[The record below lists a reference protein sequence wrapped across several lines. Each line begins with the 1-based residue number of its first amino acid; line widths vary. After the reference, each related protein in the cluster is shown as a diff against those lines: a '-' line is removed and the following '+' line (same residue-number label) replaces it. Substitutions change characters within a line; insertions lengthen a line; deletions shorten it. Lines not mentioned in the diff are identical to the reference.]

1 MSVLLLYSRCL
12 IGVVF
17 AIAVVSKLRAPGAFV
32 TSVRQVQVLPAAWA
46 PPVAVALVAGETAVV
61 LAMVRGPLAG
71 FAGAIL
77 LLGGF
82 TAAVAVAMRR
92 GIPAICRC
100 FGTAGA
106 PFGRRH
112 VVRNLAL
119 IVCAGAGALL
129 AAAGAADVTG
139 RMLALAVPAA
149 VLSAAAVT
157 RLDDLMFL
165 FRPARPRIGPAP
177 AVRVRAARPTG
188 TR

>member
-1 MSVLLLYSRCL
+1 MLLLYSRCL
-12 IGVVF
+12 IGAVF

-32 TSVRQVQVLPAAWA
+32 TSVRQMEVLPTGWA
-46 PPVAVALVAGETAVV
+46 PPVAVAVVVGEAAVV
-61 LAMVRGPLAG
+61 LAMVRAPLPG
-71 FAGAIL
+71 FAGAML

-92 GIPAICRC
+92 GKPATCRC

-112 VVRNLAL
+112 VMRNLAL
-119 IVCAGAGALL
+119 IACAGAGGAL
-129 AAAGAADVTG
+129 AAAGVTDVTG
-139 RMLALAVPAA
+139 RMLALAMPAA
-149 VLSAAAVT
+149 LLSAVAVT

-165 FRPARPRIGPAP
+165 LFTPARPGIGPAR

-188 TR
+188 SR